1 MASST
6 QATPPAPSV
15 DRDKAALTFEPLDGA
30 AFGALVRGLDA
41 GAITND
47 QKAAIWDAYKAA
59 HGLLCF
65 SFDRLLERE
74 ELHALT
80 AVFGDNEYAPGVV
93 NGIGKRALPGQE
105 NQTVEEQ
112 LEAVRARGED
122 PFISYIGNLNPATL
136 KREATDPNFFGEWE
150 WHTDMSYIQVPPT
163 FSLLHARKIP
173 TEGGDTGFCS
183 QVMAARHLP
192 DDLRRRIEGRK
203 LKHDSTYSSNGTLRP
218 GMTVPA
224 SPIEAEGAVH
234 PILRTV
240 PSTGEEAL
248 FLGRRTNAY
257 IVCMPLAE
265 SEALIDALWA
275 HATQD
280 AFCYRHH
287 WREGEVVVWD
297 NRMLLH
303 KRFPVDESL
312 DRFMW
317 RTQTKGE
324 AVVAAG

>member
-1 MASST
+1 MVANTQITSPAS
-6 QATPPAPSV
+6 V
-15 DRDKAALTFEPLDGA
+15 GLTVEPLDGA
-30 AFGALVRGLDA
+30 AFGARVSDLDP
-41 GAITND
+41 GAITED
-47 QKAAIWDAYKAA
+47 QKAAIWSAYKAA

-65 SFDRLLERE
+65 RFERLLERE

-80 AVFGDNEYAPGVV
+80 AVFGENEYAPGVV
-93 NGIGKRALPGQE
+93 NGIGKRALPGEEDQS
-105 NQTVEEQ
+105 VEDQ
-112 LEAVRARGED
+112 LAAVRAKGED
-122 PFISYIGNLNPATL
+122 PLISYIGNLNPATL
-136 KREATDPNFFGEWE
+136 RRESTDPNFFGEWE
-150 WHTDMSYIQVPPT
+150 WHTDMSYIAVPPT
-163 FSLLHARKIP
+163 FSLLHARRIP

-257 IVCMPLAE
+257 VVDMPLAE

>member
-1 MASST
+1 MAAHT
-6 QATPPAPSV
+6 QVETPDV
-15 DRDKAALTFEPLDGA
+15 GLTIEPLDGA
-30 AFGALVRGLDA
+30 AFGATVRDFDPR
-41 GAITND
+41 AISD
-47 QKAAIWDAYKAA
+47 DHKVAIWDAYRAV

-80 AVFGDNEYAPGVV
+80 AIFGENEVAPGVV
-93 NGIGKRALPGQE
+93 NGIGKRALPGE
-105 NQTVEEQ
+105 EDQTIEEQ
-112 LEAVRARGED
+112 LAAVRARGED
-122 PFISYIGNLNPATL
+122 PFISYIGNLDPSTL
-136 KREATDPNFFGEWE
+136 QREATDPNFFGEWE
-150 WHTDMSYIQVPPT
+150 WHTDMSYIEVPPT
-163 FSLLHARKIP
+163 FSLLHARRIP
-173 TEGGDTGFCS
+173 QDGGDTGFCS

-192 DDLRRRIEGRK
+192 DDLREKIAGRR

-224 SPIEAEGAVH
+224 SPIEAEGSVH
-234 PILRTV
+234 PILRLV

-248 FLGRRTNAY
+248 YLGRRTNAY
-257 IVCMPLAE
+257 IPGLPLDD
-265 SEALIDALWA
+265 SERLIDELWA
-275 HATQD
+275 HATQE

-303 KRFPVDESL
+303 KRFPVDENL
-312 DRFMW
+312 ERFMW

-324 AVVAAG
+324 AVVAA